1 MMLVVPSRS
10 IEMQSIISFGLQ
22 APAAPLPGFQE
33 ASMKA
38 IRVHQTGGPEVMVL
52 ETVSEPVA
60 GAGQV
65 VVRIHA
71 AGVNPVDV
79 YIRAA
84 SQGRQPD
91 LPYTPGSDGAGVIEA
106 VGPGV
111 EGVAGGDRVYLSGTA
126 AGPYVGTY
134 AEEALC
140 LPANVHRLPDRLSF
154 AQGAA
159 VNVPYATA
167 YRALFDRARAE
178 PGEVVLV
185 HGGSG
190 GVGIA
195 SIQIARAHGMTVF
208 ATAGTERGRALVA
221 DQGARRVF
229 DHHAPDY
236 MADILAATSQRGVN
250 VIIEML
256 ANVNLDTDLGLL
268 ARSGRVVVVGNRGRV
283 EIDARQTMSRDT
295 AILGMA
301 LTNTTADDRVRIHAA
316 LVAGLASGTLRP
328 VVGREL
334 PLADAPAAH
343 VAVMEPGAYGKIV
356 LVT

>member
-1 MMLVVPSRS
+1 M
-10 IEMQSIISFGLQ
+10 FG
-22 APAAPLPGFQE
+22 QE
-33 ASMKA
+33 ASMRA
-38 IRVHQTGGPEVMVL
+38 IRVHRTGGPEVMTL
-52 ETVSEPVA
+52 ETVPDPAA
-60 GAGQV
+60 GEGQI

-84 SQGRQPD
+84 SQGRQPV
-91 LPYTPGSDGAGVIEA
+91 LPYTPGSDGGGVIEA
-106 VGPGV
+106 VGADV
-111 EGVAGGDRVYLSGTA
+111 EGVAVGDRVYLSGTA

-134 AEEALC
+134 AEKALC
-140 LPANVHRLPDRLSF
+140 VAANVHPLPDRQSF

-221 DQGARRVF
+221 DQGAHRVF
-229 DHHAPDY
+229 DHRAPGY
-236 MADILAATSQRGVN
+236 MADIMAATGQRGVN
-250 VIIEML
+250 VIVEML
-256 ANVNLDTDLGLL
+256 ANVNLDADLGLL
-268 ARSGRVVVVGNRGRV
+268 ARSGRVIVVGNRGRV
-283 EIDARQTMSRDT
+283 EIDARQVMSRDT

-301 LTNTTADDRVRIHAA
+301 LTNTTPDDRARIHAA
-316 LVAGLASGTLRP
+316 LVAGLANGTLRP

-334 PLADAPAAH
+334 PLAEAPAAH